1 MGIVRLFER
10 LKVGRRLRRS
20 GIEALLRLEEMTRLQ
35 TLTQWRDSSL
45 GQNPLLTYGA
55 KQWSQND
62 EDGLIAE
69 IVRRIHGQGPGSFV
83 ELGVGDGT
91 ENNTLNLL
99 ARGWCGAWLGGEP
112 VRLRADGTGLLFK
125 QCWIDRDNV
134 SALVHGQLISL
145 GVEQP
150 TLLSTDLDG
159 NDWHICHALLTS
171 DLRPLVWVVEYNA
184 CFDVD
189 THWVM
194 PYDARHHWKGDDH
207 FGASLRAFVELLAPA
222 GYRLVCCNL
231 TGANAFFV
239 RSEHISAFPE
249 VPERWQ
255 SLFMPSRY
263 LNYPR
268 IGHPKSLAVMQSLL
282 GPIRSPKSPE

>member
-1 MGIVRLFER
+1 M
-10 LKVGRRLRRS
+10 
-20 GIEALLRLEEMTRLQ
+20 
-35 TLTQWRDSSL
+35 QWRDACL
-45 GQNPLLTYGA
+45 ELNPLLAYGA

-69 IVRRIHGQGPGSFV
+69 IVRRVHDAQPGSFV

-99 ARGWCGAWLGGEP
+99 ARGWRGAWLGGEP
-112 VRLRADGTGLLFK
+112 LRLRADGTRLHFK

-134 SALVHGQLISL
+134 SALVHERLRAL

-159 NDWHICHALLTS
+159 NDWHLCHALLAGG
-171 DLRPLVWVVEYNA
+171 LRPLVWVLEYNA
-184 CFDVD
+184 RFDVD

-194 PYDARHHWKGDDH
+194 PYDARHVWKGDDY
-207 FGASLRAFVELLAPA
+207 FGASLRAFVELLAPT
-222 GYRLVCCNL
+222 GYRLICCNL

-239 RSEHISAFPE
+239 RREHAASFAE
-249 VPERWQ
+249 VPGRWQ
-255 SLFMPSRY
+255 SLYMPPRY

-268 IGHPKSLAVMQSLL
+268 MGHSTSLAVMQSLL
-282 GPIRSPKSPE
+282 GTAPSSDSQVR

>member
-1 MGIVRLFER
+1 MLEG
-10 LKVGRRLRRS
+10 LKRRRRLQRS
-20 GIEALLRLEEMTRLQ
+20 GSEALSRLELLARSQ
-35 TLTQWRDSSL
+35 TTMQWRDACL
-45 GQNPLLTYGA
+45 GQNPLLAYGA
-55 KQWSQND
+55 KHWSQND

-69 IVRRIHGQGPGSFV
+69 IVRRVHGAQPGSFV

-99 ARGWCGAWLGGEP
+99 ARGWQGAWLGGEP
-112 VRLRADGTGLLFK
+112 LRLRTDCTRLQFK

-134 SALVHGQLISL
+134 SALVRERLSAL

-159 NDWHICHALLTS
+159 NDWHLCHALLAAG
-171 DLRPLVWVVEYNA
+171 LRPAVWVLEYNA
-184 CFDVD
+184 HFDVG

-194 PYDARHHWKGDDH
+194 PYDAAHVWKGDDH
-207 FGASLRAFVELLAPA
+207 FGASLRAFVELFAPA

-239 RSEHISAFPE
+239 QSEHAAAFAE
-249 VPERWQ
+249 VQGPWQ
-255 SLFMPSRY
+255 SLYMPPRY
-263 LNYPR
+263 VSYPR
-268 IGHPKSLAVMQSLL
+268 MGHPPSLAVMQSLL
-282 GPIRSPKSPE
+282 GSAPTLDSQLR